1 MENTPD
7 KSPDK
12 MDKRD
17 ALIVAAREAF
27 RRDGFAAARIGDIAT
42 AAQVGKGT
50 VYEYFPS
57 KEALLLA
64 CCLDQ
69 CANDRE
75 GIRTALAHLPTLAA
89 AIPGEQAKDG
99 TPPVT
104 LADPKQALSALLTTG
119 LTHLLNESCDNCRLF
134 LELFALAR
142 RHPELRADMQPAILQ
157 VLEQWE
163 HLLHGLIT
171 AGIAAQQFRPHPDVP
186 GLCRL
191 FTATVDGLMLQRQWR
206 DDDGA
211 EALAR
216 RTAETFLACL
226 EP

>member
-1 MENTPD
+1 ME
-7 KSPDK
+7 KS
-12 MDKRD
+12 DKRE

-27 RRDGFAAARIGDIAT
+27 RREGFAAARIGDIAT

-64 CCLDQ
+64 CCLSQ
-69 CANDRE
+69 CAQDRE
-75 GIRTALAHLPTLAA
+75 GIRAALAHMPTLAA
-89 AIPGEQAKDG
+89 AIPSEQPADQ
-99 TPPVT
+99 TPT
-104 LADPKQALSALLTTG
+104 ANLADPRAALEALLITG
-119 LTHLLNESCDNCRLF
+119 LTHLLHESCDNCRLF

-142 RHPELRADMQPAILQ
+142 QHPDLRADMQPAILQ
-157 VLEQWE
+157 TLEQWE
-163 HLLHGLIT
+163 HLLHALIT
-171 AGIAAQQFRPHPDVP
+171 AGIAAKQFRPHPDVP
-186 GLCRL
+186 GLCRM

-216 RTAETFLACL
+216 RTTAVFLAFL

>member
-1 MENTPD
+1 ME
-7 KSPDK
+7 KL
-12 MDKRD
+12 DKRE

-64 CCLDQ
+64 CCLSQ
-69 CANDRE
+69 CAHDRE
-75 GIRTALAHLPTLAA
+75 GIRAALAHLPMLAA
-89 AIPGEQAKDG
+89 AIPRDQPADQPTDR
-99 TPPVT
+99 TPPANLT
-104 LADPKQALSALLTTG
+104 DPRAALHALLITG
-119 LTHLLNESCDNCRLF
+119 LTHLLQESCDNCRLF

-142 RHPELRADMQPAILQ
+142 QHPDLRADMQPAILQ
-157 VLEQWE
+157 TLEQWE
-163 HLLHGLIT
+163 GLLHGLIT
-171 AGIAAQQFRPHPDVP
+171 AGIAAKQFRPHPDVP
-186 GLCRL
+186 GLCRM

-211 EALAR
+211 EAIAR